1 MAREGRTRGNTEGNE
16 GITMGDRIQI
26 NRLGERFSS
35 HTQAQPSSRRRRP
48 IADAEA
54 LRERLSAATIEALAD
69 GGDPR
74 LQ

>member
-1 MAREGRTRGNTEGNE
+1 MTEGNE

-35 HTQAQPSSRRRRP
+35 HTQAQSRSRRYS
-48 IADAEA
+48 AVGDTEA
-54 LRERLSAATIEALAD
+54 LREQLIAAVVEVLAA

-74 LQ
+74 LA

>member
-1 MAREGRTRGNTEGNE
+1 
-16 GITMGDRIQI
+16 MGDRIQI

-35 HTQAQPSSRRRRP
+35 HTQAQSPSRRYRTVG
-48 IADAEA
+48 DTEA
-54 LRERLSAATIEALAD
+54 LRDKLIAATVAALAE